1 MLMYPCMNILFQ
13 TLGCVQIC
21 TNTRLM
27 ISFCYFTSGLDIWP
41 PCITVWLPY
50 HQNHVTEGSFGF
62 IISRI
67 LGLHRR
73 RTAEFKN
80 VSKSQNRR
88 KCVWSGFLCVAI
100 SPKKEKKVVLL
111 KRIILVCQEQVY
123 LPGEESQ
130 FCWYSWR
137 QRETVCWHRYAHVT
151 CTCTYSCIHMHI
163 FIYMHVF
170 MYFVYIHSSPMYI
183 YTCTDMYTS
192 F

>member
-1 MLMYPCMNILFQ
+1 
-13 TLGCVQIC
+13 
-21 TNTRLM
+21 M
-27 ISFCYFTSGLDIWP
+27 ISFCFFTSGLDIWP

-62 IISRI
+62 IISRM

-73 RTAEFKN
+73 RTVEFKN
-80 VSKSQNRR
+80 VSKSQNRK

-100 SPKKEKKVVLL
+100 SPKKEKKVILL

-123 LPGEESQ
+123 LPREECQ
-130 FCWYSWR
+130 FCWYVFLER
-137 QRETVCWHRYAHVT
+137 AQDGVLAQVRTCDMHVCILMHTHAQLPPHIY
-151 CTCTYSCIHMHI
+151 TCTYSYTCI
-163 FIYMHVF
+163 YSCT
-170 MYFVYIHSSPMYI
+170 SSTSTAPPCI